1 MIELDEKS
9 LIVLGQ
15 IVREVGKAD
24 DGQNDLMLGKFVQ
37 KVVNHLNEETQR
49 NMREEVN
56 KGQSDAV

>member
-1 MIELDEKS
+1 MIELDDKS
-9 LIVLGQ
+9 LLVLGQ

-37 KVVNHLNEETQR
+37 KITNHLQDETMR

-56 KGQSDAV
+56 RGQDNAV

>member
-1 MIELDEKS
+1 MIELDDKS
-9 LIVLGQ
+9 LLVLGQ

-56 KGQSDAV
+56 KGQDNAV

>member
-37 KVVNHLNEETQR
+37 KVVNHLEQEAQR

-56 KGQSDAV
+56 QGQDNAV

>member
-24 DGQNDLMLGKFVQ
+24 DGQNDLMLGKFIQ
-37 KVVNHLNEETQR
+37 KVANHLQDEAMR

-56 KGQSDAV
+56 KGQDNAV

>member
-1 MIELDEKS
+1 MIELDDKS
-9 LIVLGQ
+9 LLVLGQ

-37 KVVNHLNEETQR
+37 KITNHLQNETMR

-56 KGQSDAV
+56 KGQDNAV